1 MKITWYGHSCFL
13 LDDGRTRLL
22 TDPYDP
28 ETIVTPLHV
37 KADIVTLSHSHH
49 DHSYLAAIDGEG
61 FLVARESAQFE
72 ELSLTAI
79 PSFHDGEGGAKR
91 GLNTIFRIEMGGLV
105 IAHLGDLGHPL
116 TAGELEALGRVDVL
130 LLPVGGVYT
139 IDAQEAR
146 QVAEAVGAPAVIPMH
161 YYIPTLKFA
170 LGDVEDFIDCME
182 ENWEVGFLPG
192 NTAELTPETLPGKSV
207 LIFDYL
213 DAMPH

>member
-79 PSFHDGEGGAKR
+79 PSFHDGEGGRKAR
-91 GLNTIFRIEMGGLV
+91 TQY
-105 IAHLGDLGHPL
+105 HL
-116 TAGELEALGRVDVL
+116 
-130 LLPVGGVYT
+130 
-139 IDAQEAR
+139 
-146 QVAEAVGAPAVIPMH
+146 
-161 YYIPTLKFA
+161 
-170 LGDVEDFIDCME
+170 
-182 ENWEVGFLPG
+182 
-192 NTAELTPETLPGKSV
+192 
-207 LIFDYL
+207 
-213 DAMPH
+213 PH